1 MKLAPMANHE
11 CKYYFRLVC
20 KDRPGVLARIAGV
33 LGRSKISIASVIQ
46 MDADA
51 EKGEAD
57 LVIMTHPSLERSV
70 QRAMKEISE
79 LPVVARVAAVLRV
92 EGY

>member
-1 MKLAPMANHE
+1 
-11 CKYYFRLVC
+11 
-20 KDRPGVLARIAGV
+20 
-33 LGRSKISIASVIQ
+33 
-46 MDADA
+46 
-51 EKGEAD
+51 
-57 LVIMTHPSLERSV
+57 VIMTHPSLERSV